1 MMSARTRNL
10 LFVATSFLS
19 YEACKEGAAH
29 DPDGGCT
36 FGFGIF
42 TPQCLLFDGWT
53 IFEEWSSVG
62 IALGVVGVGV
72 VIGTI
77 MLAKQRH

>member
-10 LFVATSFLS
+10 LFVATSFLIVS

-29 DPDGGCT
+29 DPGGGCT

-53 IFEEWSSVG
+53 SVG

-77 MLAKQRH
+77 ILAQHD